1 MLHLN
6 ALLVPSQLFILTT
19 AKRTSSGSMQFIL
32 FQKKA
37 GDKLVQKAMKKE
49 NQTWKVADERSK
61 MRICIKKPLS
71 IPEIR
76 SNSAQCFEMISLNTR
91 ISKPNTKA
99 LEDPCFQIL
108 CRFIIQQ
115 PIENTCIIDECLK
128 FPGRLFPERI
138 SILRRV
144 FLGVLRV

>member
-49 NQTWKVADERSK
+49 NQT
-61 MRICIKKPLS
+61 
-71 IPEIR
+71 
-76 SNSAQCFEMISLNTR
+76 
-91 ISKPNTKA
+91 
-99 LEDPCFQIL
+99 
-108 CRFIIQQ
+108 
-115 PIENTCIIDECLK
+115 
-128 FPGRLFPERI
+128 
-138 SILRRV
+138 
-144 FLGVLRV
+144 